1 MDLGQT
7 IRGNKGGLVMKEH
20 QERVIQEQKELNEKI
35 TKLGDFLGDYDKRLI
50 PSQAEYSLLC
60 RQFDVM
66 QSYNEILMER
76 ISLYEEI
83 RKGV

>member
-1 MDLGQT
+1 MQ
-7 IRGNKGGLVMKEH
+7 KH

-35 TKLGDFLGDYDKRLI
+35 VKLEDFLGDYDKRLI

-60 RQFDVM
+60 RQLDVM
-66 QSYNEILMER
+66 QSYNEILIER
-76 ISLYEEI
+76 INLHEEI

>member
-1 MDLGQT
+1 MQ
-7 IRGNKGGLVMKEH
+7 KH

-35 TKLGDFLGDYDKRLI
+35 VKLEDFLGDYDKRLI

-60 RQFDVM
+60 GQLDVM
-66 QSYNEILMER
+66 QSYNEILIER
-76 ISLYEEI
+76 INLHEEI